1 MVFLLT
7 KEFLGYIVSYISSY
21 PFKLGV
27 KMEFNFSGEKPL
39 FQQVADQIAEGIF
52 NGAYLEGEQIPSTTE
67 ISKSYQINPATVL
80 KGMNLLV
87 ERQLIEKKRGIGMF
101 VLPGA
106 QERVRSARKEEFLNK
121 EVLEVVAEAKKL
133 GITAEQLKQ
142 LIERGYEA

>member
-1 MVFLLT
+1 
-7 KEFLGYIVSYISSY
+7 
-21 PFKLGV
+21 
-27 KMEFNFSGEKPL
+27 MEFNFSGEKPL

-121 EVLEVVAEAKKL
+121 EVLEVVAEAKKI

-142 LIERGYEA
+142 LIERGYDA

>member
-1 MVFLLT
+1 
-7 KEFLGYIVSYISSY
+7 
-21 PFKLGV
+21 
-27 KMEFNFSGEKPL
+27 MEFNFSGEKPL

-52 NGAYLEGEQIPSTTE
+52 NGAYLEGKQIPSTTE

-142 LIERGYEA
+142 LIERGYDA

>member
-1 MVFLLT
+1 
-7 KEFLGYIVSYISSY
+7 
-21 PFKLGV
+21 
-27 KMEFNFSGEKPL
+27 MEFNFSGEKPL
-39 FQQVADQIAEGIF
+39 FQQVADQIAEGIL

-142 LIERGYEA
+142 LIERGYDA

>member
-1 MVFLLT
+1 
-7 KEFLGYIVSYISSY
+7 
-21 PFKLGV
+21 
-27 KMEFNFSGEKPL
+27 MEFNFSGEKPL

-106 QERVRSARKEEFLNK
+106 QERVKSARKEEFLNK

-142 LIERGYEA
+142 LIERGYDA

>member
-1 MVFLLT
+1 
-7 KEFLGYIVSYISSY
+7 
-21 PFKLGV
+21 
-27 KMEFNFSGEKPL
+27 MEFNFSGEKPL

-87 ERQLIEKKRGIGMF
+87 ERQLIEKKLGIGMF

-142 LIERGYEA
+142 LIERGYDA

>member
-1 MVFLLT
+1 
-7 KEFLGYIVSYISSY
+7 
-21 PFKLGV
+21 
-27 KMEFNFSGEKPL
+27 MEFNFSGEKPL

-106 QERVRSARKEEFLNK
+106 QERVRRARKEEFLNK
-121 EVLEVVAEAKKL
+121 EVLEVVEEAKKL

-142 LIERGYEA
+142 LIERGYDA